1 LTKSGSKTVASDPD
15 PPKDSHSQLIAIA
28 SPLFTSLSSHSQLR
42 SRNLGS
48 APQGGFPTELTSD
61 EEMERDPGKWR
72 RIIVL
77 SERVYVIKY
86 ENKQKEW
93 HPATKPYL

>member
-1 LTKSGSKTVASDPD
+1 MT
-15 PPKDSHSQLIAIA
+15 SQL
-28 SPLFTSLSSHSQLR
+28 LHFEFHEE
-42 SRNLGS
+42 NLIFFFIR
-48 APQGGFPTELTSD
+48 AQGGFPTELT
-61 EEMERDPGKWR
+61 RR